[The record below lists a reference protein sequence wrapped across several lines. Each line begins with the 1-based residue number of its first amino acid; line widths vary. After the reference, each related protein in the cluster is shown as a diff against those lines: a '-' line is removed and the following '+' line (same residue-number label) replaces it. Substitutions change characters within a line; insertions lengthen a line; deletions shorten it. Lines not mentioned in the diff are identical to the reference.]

1 MTVVTWQQAED
12 TLTAAFEYLGAMRD
26 AERAFLA
33 AGSRTAWPEILRETR
48 AGDYA
53 DVEAMPSPR
62 LTRQCANLVEV
73 MLTGDRPLANV
84 IAEGHRALVG
94 RVIVMQRWPGPDGFG
109 WDLVW
114 SRMGG
119 ELYNLARRQI
129 LPATSEAMRKAYS
142 RAIGKVAVA
151 MEAKGVTQR

>member
-1 MTVVTWQQAED
+1 MTVVTWQEAED

-26 AERAFLA
+26 GDRAFLA
-33 AGSRTAWPEILRETR
+33 AGSRTAWPTIMRETR

-53 DVEAMPSPR
+53 DADATPSPR

-73 MLTGDRPLANV
+73 MLTGERPLANV
-84 IAEGHRALVG
+84 IPEGHRALVG

-114 SRMGG
+114 QRMDGK
-119 ELYNLARRQI
+119 LYNLARRE
-129 LPATSEAMRKAYS
+129 LLDATSEAMRKAYS

-151 MEAKGVTQR
+151 MDADARVSA